1 MGLFR
6 RPRPEPP
13 TAPERS
19 ETTGDETPAE
29 EITASGIGPAEQ
41 ARIDDALAR
50 LAAAGVD
57 VDDVDSLGAAFDAAL
72 DRGDAGA
79 LPDLAVG
86 VGEHLSRHA
95 DLRWAIVTDSFGR
108 DLGLEGLRR
117 GLHVVPE
124 SLLSARWMRREKGW
138 LPRAVAHLAD
148 TSRR

>member
-6 RPRPEPP
+6 RGRPEPTP
-13 TAPERS
+13 LPEES
-19 ETTGDETPAE
+19 EAIAEENQPE
-29 EITASGIGPAEQ
+29 EITARRLGPAEQ
-41 ARIDDALAR
+41 ARIDEALTR
-50 LAAAGVD
+50 LSDAGVD

-72 DRGDAGA
+72 DRGDVQA

-95 DLRWAIVTDSFGR
+95 DFRWAIVSDAFGR
-108 DLGLEGLRR
+108 DLGLEGVRR

-124 SLLSARWMRREKGW
+124 SLLTARWMRRETGW
-138 LPRAVAHLAD
+138 LPRAVGHLAD

>member
-6 RPRPEPP
+6 RSRPQPTPP
-13 TAPERS
+13 PEEL
-19 ETTGDETPAE
+19 ETTADETPAE
-29 EITASGIGPAEQ
+29 EITANGLGPAER

-57 VDDVDSLGAAFDAAL
+57 VDDVDALGAAFDAAL
-72 DRGDAGA
+72 DRGDADA

-95 DLRWAIVTDSFGR
+95 DLRWAIITDSFGR

-124 SLLSARWMRREKGW
+124 SLLTARWMRREKGW